1 MDTSTPITVTARRWS
16 GGWELILDED
26 NATSVRSLSRATE
39 QVRDYLDTINP
50 EVDHTGVN
58 ITIVP
63 DIGLVAEQITLARQQ
78 TAAAVQAQA
87 SAAAH
92 SRQVARALRQEGLS
106 LADSA
111 VLLGVS
117 KGRVAQL
124 LNDAAG

>member
-1 MDTSTPITVTARRWS
+1 MDTSAPLTVTARRWS

-26 NATSVRSLSRATE
+26 NATSVRTLARATE
-39 QVRDYLDTINP
+39 QVRDYLDTVAP
-50 EVDHTGVN
+50 EVDHSGVS

-63 DIGLVAEQITLARQQ
+63 DIGHLAEQITLTREQ
-78 TAAAVQAQA
+78 TAAAAQAQA
-87 SAAAH
+87 TAAAQ
-92 SRQVARALRQEGLS
+92 SRQVAQALRQEGLS

-124 LNDAAG
+124 LDDAAG